1 MTIQFTLNLEVVI
14 QEQVSGVDHK
24 LINYLMVHPW
34 KWAKKVYF
42 YSRFEKKF
50 AVFKP
55 FRMLLAFK
63 FGKSALIPFK
73 NLM

>member
-1 MTIQFTLNLEVVI
+1 
-14 QEQVSGVDHK
+14 
-24 LINYLMVHPW
+24 MVHPW
-34 KWAKKVYF
+34 KWAKKVYS
-42 YSRFEKKF
+42 YSRFEKKC